1 MALIKEIHAK
11 SILNKSQIF
20 DYCVNPYNG
29 CQVNCRYC
37 YASLFMR
44 RYSGHKE
51 PWGGVRGREDQR
63 PGGSEKTT
71 PARKKRHGLDF
82 IGLLNILGR
91 VSHQRNYFTP
101 PGSCARMYSP
111 ARPATP

>member
-20 DYCVNPYNG
+20 DYCVNPYTG
-29 CQVNCRYC
+29 CRVNCRYC

-51 PWGGVRGREDQR
+51 P
-63 PGGSEKTT
+63 
-71 PARKKRHGLDF
+71 
-82 IGLLNILGR
+82 
-91 VSHQRNYFTP
+91 
-101 PGSCARMYSP
+101 
-111 ARPATP
+111 